1 MKNISHL
8 TENDGV
14 PGSKFVKDPDN
25 YTVEQ
30 LKRWLKCRS
39 LKQSG
44 KRSELLTRVRECISS
59 GNHCIL
65 DARLDAGQWYDAKV
79 LKENSKT
86 CGSKDAG
93 KIPVIPDSGW
103 KNFPSQ
109 DVTLQFNYGH
119 VSKRGPIA
127 CTYRFLG
134 WASEMV

>member
-1 MKNISHL
+1 MAANLNSSSLKSLKNISHL

-65 DARLDAGQWYDAKV
+65 DA
-79 LKENSKT
+79 S
-86 CGSKDAG
+86 
-93 KIPVIPDSGW
+93 IDSG
-103 KNFPSQ
+103 
-109 DVTLQFNYGH
+109 
-119 VSKRGPIA
+119 
-127 CTYRFLG
+127 
-134 WASEMV
+134 